1 MSDPLGLTD
10 GIKNLSSGLDSA
22 RKSADTLTKQVEAIQ
37 NDGLEIAKR
46 KAQERLREKREQ
58 EAKKR
63 LAIHKALA
71 EYRQRKLIS
80 EEEYKLKV
88 EFLRQFKNTAM
99 GEKEWNEILKIK
111 NELVK
116 LENEEK
122 KKFDGDLK
130 NIRRAQ
136 MMCWL
141 VAGWIAYII
150 VWGGK

>member
-37 NDGLEIAKR
+37 NEGIEIAKR

-130 NIRRAQ
+130 NIRTAQ
-136 MMCWL
+136 IMCWI
-141 VAGWIAYII
+141 VAAWIAYII
-150 VWGGK
+150 VWGG

>member
-22 RKSADTLTKQVEAIQ
+22 RQSADTLTKQVEAIQ
-37 NDGLEIAKR
+37 NEGIEIAKR

-71 EYRQRKLIS
+71 EYRQRKLITQ
-80 EEEYKLKV
+80 EEYNLKV

-111 NELVK
+111 NELEK
-116 LENEEK
+116 LEKEEK

-130 NIRRAQ
+130 NIRTAQ
-136 MMCWL
+136 IMCWI
-141 VAGWIAYII
+141 VAAWIAYII

>member
-22 RKSADTLTKQVEAIQ
+22 RKGADALTKQVEAIQ

-46 KAQERLREKREQ
+46 KAQERLRERREQ

-130 NIRRAQ
+130 NIRTAQ
-136 MMCWL
+136 IMCWI
-141 VAGWIAYII
+141 VAAWIAYII
-150 VWGGK
+150 VWGG

>member
-10 GIKNLSSGLDSA
+10 GIKGLNTGLNSA
-22 RKSADTLTKQVEAIQ
+22 RESANTLTKQVETIQ
-37 NDGLEIAKR
+37 NEGIEIAKR

-71 EYRQRKLIS
+71 EYRQRKLIT
-80 EEEYKLKV
+80 EEEYKLKF
-88 EFLRQFKNTAM
+88 EFLRQFKNTAI

-111 NELVK
+111 TELEK
-116 LENEEK
+116 LEKEEK

-130 NIRRAQ
+130 NIRMAQ
-136 MMCWL
+136 IMCWM

>member
-1 MSDPLGLTD
+1 MPDQF
-10 GIKNLSSGLDSA
+10 GINEGVKTFSSSLDAARESA
-22 RKSADTLTKQVEAIQ
+22 NTLTKQVESLQ
-37 NDGLEIAKR
+37 NEGVDLARR

-80 EEEYKLKV
+80 EEEYKLKF
-88 EFLRQFKNTAM
+88 EFLRQFKNTAI

-111 NELVK
+111 NELEK
-116 LENEEK
+116 LEKEEK

-130 NIRRAQ
+130 NIRTAQ
-136 MMCWL
+136 IMCWI
-141 VAGWIAYII
+141 VAAWIAYII

>member
-22 RKSADTLTKQVEAIQ
+22 RQSADTLTKQVEAIQ
-37 NDGLEIAKR
+37 NEGIEIAKR

-71 EYRQRKLIS
+71 EYRQRKLITQ
-80 EEEYKLKV
+80 EEYNLKV

-141 VAGWIAYII
+141 LAGWIAYII
-150 VWGGK
+150 VWGSK